1 VTEALTLYER
11 LGAEAG
17 VLELVTR
24 FYDEMDN
31 NSDARLIRDKHASNL
46 NPSRVKLFEYFSG
59 WFDGP
64 PLFVDK
70 YGHPRLRARHK
81 HIEIGLQD
89 RHIWLHCLTKALDE
103 MDIPADL
110 RGDLLEKITPMADHM
125 RNVKEEAK
133 EEVPEAAREKQNLI
147 RP

>member
-1 VTEALTLYER
+1 VSEALTLYER

-31 NSDARLIRDKHASNL
+31 NSDARLIRDKHAPNL
-46 NPSRVKLFEYFSG
+46 NTSRVKLFEYFSG

-89 RHIWLHCLTKALDE
+89 RDLWLHCLTTALGQ

-110 RGDLLEKITPMADHM
+110 RVDLLEKIAPMADHM
-125 RNVKEEAK
+125 RNLENEEKA
-133 EEVPEAAREKQNLI
+133 EATLAD
-147 RP
+147 